1 MGGAGKRD
9 RKIAS
14 AAATEPRVLHVNE
27 RHPRSR
33 GKILPVEADS
43 IPSVNTSISAG
54 LPNELWTHAEAAAYL
69 RLTSQSLYSMNH
81 AGTGPRSFKVGRQ
94 RRYDPDDIRA
104 WLNDRA
110 S

>member
-1 MGGAGKRD
+1 MSRRHTITD
-9 RKIAS
+9 AS
-14 AAATEPRVLHVNE
+14 SVSPLTL
-27 RHPRSR
+27 S
-33 GKILPVEADS
+33 KLPDK
-43 IPSVNTSISAG
+43 
-54 LPNELWTHAEAAAYL
+54 LWTHEEAAAYL
-69 RLTSQSLYSMNH
+69 RVTPQSLYSMNH